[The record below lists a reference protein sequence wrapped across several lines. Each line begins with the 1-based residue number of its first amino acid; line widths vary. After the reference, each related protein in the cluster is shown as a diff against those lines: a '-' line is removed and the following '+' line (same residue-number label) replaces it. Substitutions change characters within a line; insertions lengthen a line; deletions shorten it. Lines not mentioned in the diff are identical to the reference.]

1 MIFVS
6 CNKFFIFEN
15 RSNFGGQI
23 VEYYPTYTDLVVLL
37 LVARILSRALSTT
50 CNFFVFRNSY
60 ISEIK
65 NLSHETNIMFNIK
78 KSFNIKVEI

>member
-23 VEYYPTYTDLVVLL
+23 VEYYPTYTGLVVLL
-37 LVARILSRALSTT
+37 LVAHILSRALSYYLQLF
-50 CNFFVFRNSY
+50 CISKLSYVGNQEFV
-60 ISEIK
+60 
-65 NLSHETNIMFNIK
+65 T
-78 KSFNIKVEI
+78 